1 MKKRIAIGVSDF
13 REMLTGAYYYVDKT
27 LFIKDILEDGSKVI
41 LLPRPRRFGKT
52 LNMSMLRYFFEKS
65 APDHSGLFEN
75 LAICRHADCMAKQGQ
90 YPVIYLTFKDLKHN
104 TWKVTYDSF
113 VQLIY
118 TEYNRHLY
126 LLDSSVMSDMD
137 KKYFRRVSMEEGSEA
152 DYAGSIKKLS
162 EFLSKHYGK
171 KTIILIDE
179 YDVPIQQA
187 YLKQYYDP
195 LVSFLRNLMTAALK
209 DNNYLE
215 KAVLTGVMRVARESL
230 FSGLNN
236 LSVWTLL
243 DEPYSRYFGFLESEV
258 EELLNY
264 YGIESQIEEVRSWYN
279 GYIFGDTVVYNP
291 WSVLK
296 YAQNWQGG
304 LQPYWVNTSDNELVK
319 RLISKGGYEL
329 KSELEELLQGGALV
343 KTINQNISMG
353 EVEQSEENV
362 WSFLLFS
369 GYLKAL
375 TRDLIRGDFVCRLA
389 IPNYEVEV
397 LYQKI
402 ILSWFVNQSGRN
414 KLQSLLNSL
423 MSGEVKTFTAL
434 FKEYVMASLS
444 YFDTGGQEPEQFYH
458 AFVLG
463 LLVGLRP
470 EHEVKSNRESGY
482 GRYDVMII
490 PRDLKQAGI
499 IIEFKK
505 VEADEGEDLEKAA
518 ERALQQIDAKEYG
531 QELIERGIRKIR
543 KLGIAFRGK
552 EVLVRAKDWESQT
565 SLT

>member
-13 REMLTGAYYYVDKT
+13 QKMLTKGYYYVDKS
-27 LFIKDILEDGSKVI
+27 LFIKDILEDGSEVI

-65 APDHSGLFEN
+65 AEDNRPLFEN
-75 LAICRHADCMAKQGQ
+75 LAIGQDHDCMVKQGQ
-90 YPVIYLTFKDLKHN
+90 YPVIFLSFKDLKLDSWN
-104 TWKVTYDSF
+104 VTYGSL

-126 LLDSSVMSDMD
+126 LMNSPVMSDMD
-137 KKYFRRVSMEEGSEA
+137 KKYFHRVCLDEGSEV
-152 DYAGSIKKLS
+152 DYASSIKKLS
-162 EFLSKHYGK
+162 EFLTKHHGQ

-187 YLKQYYDP
+187 FLKKYYDP
-195 LVSFLRNLMTAALK
+195 LISFMRNFMTAALK
-209 DNNYLE
+209 DNKYLE

-236 LSVWTLL
+236 LSVQTLL
-243 DEPYSRYFGFLESEV
+243 NRSYSKYFGFIETEV
-258 EELLNY
+258 KELLNY
-264 YGIESQIEEVRSWYN
+264 YGIESQLEEVRKWYN
-279 GYIFGDTVVYNP
+279 GYIFGNTVVYNP
-291 WSVLK
+291 WSVLQ
-296 YAQNWQGG
+296 YTQNWEEG
-304 LQPYWVNTSDNELVK
+304 LQPYWINTSDNELVK
-319 RLISKGGYEL
+319 RLISNGGYEL
-329 KSELEELLQGGALV
+329 KLELEDLLQGGELV
-343 KTINQNISMG
+343 KTINQDISMG
-353 EVEQSEENV
+353 EVEQNEENV

-375 TRDLIRGDFVCRLA
+375 TRELIRGEFACSLA
-389 IPNYEVEV
+389 IPNYEVEL
-397 LYQKI
+397 LYNKI

-423 MSGEVKTFTAL
+423 ISGEIKIFAVL
-434 FKEYVMASLS
+434 FKDYVMASLS

-470 EHEVKSNRESGY
+470 EYEVKSNRESGY
-482 GRYDVMII
+482 GRYDVMVI
-490 PRDLKQAGI
+490 PRDLNQTGI

-505 VEADEGEDLEKAA
+505 VDADEGEDLKKAA
-518 ERALQQIDAKEYG
+518 TRALQQIEAKEYQ
-531 QELIERGIRKIR
+531 QELLDRGIHKII
-543 KLGIAFRGK
+543 KLGIVFRGK
-552 EVLVRAKDWESQT
+552 EVLVKAGD
-565 SLT
+565 

>member
-13 REMLTGAYYYVDKT
+13 REMLTGDYYYVDKT

-52 LNMSMLRYFFEKS
+52 LNMSMLAYFLEKS
-65 APDHSGLFEN
+65 AIDNSSLFEN
-75 LAICRHADCMAKQGQ
+75 LAISQHSDCMDKQGQ

-104 TWKVTYDSF
+104 TWEVTYDSL

-126 LLDSSVMSDMD
+126 LMDSPVMSDMD
-137 KKYFRRVSMEEGSEA
+137 KKYFHRVGMDEGSEA
-152 DYAGSIKKLS
+152 DYASSIKKLS
-162 EFLSKHYGK
+162 EFLTKHYGK

-187 YLKQYYDP
+187 YLKKYYDP
-195 LVSFLRNLMTAALK
+195 LISFMRNFMTAALK

-243 DEPYSRYFGFLESEV
+243 DEPYCKQFGFLETEV

-264 YGIESQIEEVRSWYN
+264 YGIESQIEEVRNWYN
-279 GYIFGDTVVYNP
+279 GYIFGNAVIYNP
-291 WSVLK
+291 WSLLK
-296 YAQNWQGG
+296 YAQNWKGG
-304 LQPYWVNTSDNELVK
+304 LQPYWINTSDNEIVH
-319 RLISKGGYEL
+319 RLISRGGPAL
-329 KSELEELLQGGALV
+329 KMELEDLLQGTAVV

-353 EVEQSEENV
+353 EVEKNDQNV

-369 GYLKAL
+369 GYLKPIS
-375 TRDLIRGDFVCRLA
+375 RDIIDGEMICSLA
-389 IPNYEVEV
+389 IPNREVQTIYRDIV
-397 LYQKI
+397 K
-402 ILSWFVNQSGRN
+402 SWFSDSVHSDFLKTMLKSLTSG
-414 KLQSLLNSL
+414 QI
-423 MSGEVKTFTAL
+423 EVFASH
-434 FKEYVMASLS
+434 FKEYVQSSFS
-444 YFDTGGQEPEQFYH
+444 YFDTGGKVPEKIYH

-470 EHEVKSNRESGY
+470 DYEIKSNREGGY
-482 GRYDVMII
+482 GRYDVMVI
-490 PRDLKQAGI
+490 PQDTSKAGL
-499 IIEFKK
+499 IIEFKSVDPEEVK
-505 VEADEGEDLEKAA
+505 DLEQVAQL
-518 ERALQQIDAKEYG
+518 ALQQIEAQEYQ
-531 QELIERGIRKIR
+531 QELFERGIHKII
-543 KLGIAFRGK
+543 KLGIVFRGK
-552 EVLVRAKDWESQT
+552 EVLVKDT
-565 SLT
+565 H

>member
-13 REMLTGAYYYVDKT
+13 QKMLTKGYYYVDKS
-27 LFIKDILEDGSKVI
+27 LFIKDILEDGSEVI

-65 APDHSGLFEN
+65 AEDNRPLFEN
-75 LAICRHADCMAKQGQ
+75 LAIGQDHDCMVKQGQ
-90 YPVIYLTFKDLKHN
+90 YPVIFLSFKDLKLDSWN
-104 TWKVTYDSF
+104 VTYGSL

-126 LLDSSVMSDMD
+126 LMNSPVMSDMD
-137 KKYFRRVSMEEGSEA
+137 KKYFHRVCLDEGSEV
-152 DYAGSIKKLS
+152 DYASSIKKLS
-162 EFLSKHYGK
+162 EFLTKHHGQ

-187 YLKQYYDP
+187 FLKKYYDP
-195 LVSFLRNLMTAALK
+195 LISFMRNFMTAALK
-209 DNNYLE
+209 DNKYLE

-236 LSVWTLL
+236 LSVQTLL
-243 DEPYSRYFGFLESEV
+243 NRSYSKYFGFIETEV
-258 EELLNY
+258 KELLNY
-264 YGIESQIEEVRSWYN
+264 YGIESQLEEVRKWYN
-279 GYIFGDTVVYNP
+279 GYIFGNTVVYNP
-291 WSVLK
+291 WSVLQ
-296 YAQNWQGG
+296 YTQNWEEG
-304 LQPYWVNTSDNELVK
+304 LQPYWINTSDNELVK
-319 RLISKGGYEL
+319 RLISNGGYEL
-329 KSELEELLQGGALV
+329 KLELEDLLQGGELV
-343 KTINQNISMG
+343 KTINQDISMG
-353 EVEQSEENV
+353 EVEQNEENV

-375 TRDLIRGDFVCRLA
+375 TRELIRGEFACSLA
-389 IPNYEVEV
+389 IPNYEVEL
-397 LYQKI
+397 LYNKI

-423 MSGEVKTFTAL
+423 ISGEIKIFAVL
-434 FKEYVMASLS
+434 FKDYVMASLS

-470 EHEVKSNRESGY
+470 EYEVKSNRESGY
-482 GRYDVMII
+482 GRYDVMVI
-490 PRDLKQAGI
+490 PRDLNQTGI

-505 VEADEGEDLEKAA
+505 VDADEGEDLEKAA
-518 ERALQQIDAKEYG
+518 ARALQQIEAKEYQ
-531 QELIERGIRKIR
+531 QELLDRGIHKII
-543 KLGIAFRGK
+543 KLGIVFRGK
-552 EVLVRAKDWESQT
+552 EVLVKAGD
-565 SLT
+565 

>member
-13 REMLTGAYYYVDKT
+13 QKMLTKGYYYVDKS
-27 LFIKDILEDGSKVI
+27 LFIKDILEDGSEVI

-65 APDHSGLFEN
+65 AEDNRPLFEN
-75 LAICRHADCMAKQGQ
+75 LAIGQDHDCMVKQGQ
-90 YPVIYLTFKDLKHN
+90 YPVIFLSFKDLKLDSWN
-104 TWKVTYDSF
+104 VTYGSL

-126 LLDSSVMSDMD
+126 LMNSPVMSDMD
-137 KKYFRRVSMEEGSEA
+137 KKYFHRVCLDEGSEV
-152 DYAGSIKKLS
+152 DYASSIKKLS
-162 EFLSKHYGK
+162 EFLTKHHGQ

-187 YLKQYYDP
+187 YLKKYYDP
-195 LVSFLRNLMTAALK
+195 LISFMRNFMTAALK
-209 DNNYLE
+209 DNKYLE

-236 LSVWTLL
+236 LSVQTLL
-243 DEPYSRYFGFLESEV
+243 NRSYSKYFGFIETEV
-258 EELLNY
+258 KELLNY
-264 YGIESQIEEVRSWYN
+264 YGIESQLEEVRKWYN
-279 GYIFGDTVVYNP
+279 GYIFGNTVVYNP
-291 WSVLK
+291 WSVLQ
-296 YAQNWQGG
+296 YTQNWEEG
-304 LQPYWVNTSDNELVK
+304 LQPYWINTSDNELVK
-319 RLISKGGYEL
+319 RLISNGGYEL
-329 KSELEELLQGGALV
+329 KLELEDLLQGGELV
-343 KTINQNISMG
+343 KTINQDISMG
-353 EVEQSEENV
+353 EVEQNEENV

-375 TRDLIRGDFVCRLA
+375 TRELIRGEFACSLA
-389 IPNYEVEV
+389 IPNYEVEL
-397 LYQKI
+397 LYNKI

-423 MSGEVKTFTAL
+423 ISGEIKIFAVL
-434 FKEYVMASLS
+434 FKDYVMASLS

-470 EHEVKSNRESGY
+470 EYEVKSNRESGY
-482 GRYDVMII
+482 GRYDVMVI
-490 PRDLKQAGI
+490 PRDLNQTGI

-505 VEADEGEDLEKAA
+505 VDADEGEDLEKAA
-518 ERALQQIDAKEYG
+518 ARALQQIEAKEYQ
-531 QELIERGIRKIR
+531 QELLDRGIHKII
-543 KLGIAFRGK
+543 KLGIVFRGK
-552 EVLVRAKDWESQT
+552 EVLVKAGD
-565 SLT
+565 

>member
-13 REMLTGAYYYVDKT
+13 RKMLTGAYYYVDKT
-27 LFIKDILEDGSKVI
+27 LFIKDILEDGSEII

-65 APDHSGLFEN
+65 SEDNRPLFEH
-75 LAICRHADCMAKQGQ
+75 LAINQERDCMAKQGQ
-90 YPVIYLTFKDLKHN
+90 YPVIYLSFKELKN
-104 TWKVTYDSF
+104 DNWEDCLNSF
-113 VQLIY
+113 KFMIWQ
-118 TEYNRHLY
+118 EYERHSY
-126 LLDSSVMSDMD
+126 LLESGMLN
-137 KKYFRRVSMEEGSEA
+137 EENRAFYQNISNRSA
-152 DYAGSIKKLS
+152 DIVDYQMALSKLS
-162 EFLSKHYGK
+162 KYLYEYHKQK
-171 KTIILIDE
+171 VIILIDE

-187 YLKQYYDP
+187 YIKQYYDP
-195 LVSFLRNLMTAALK
+195 LVSFVRNFMTAALK

-243 DEPYSRYFGFLESEV
+243 DEPYSQYFGFLESEV
-258 EELLNY
+258 RELLNY
-264 YGIESQIEEVRSWYN
+264 YGIESQLEEVRNWYN
-279 GYIFGDTVVYNP
+279 GYNFGNAVIYNP
-291 WSVLK
+291 WSLLK

-304 LQPYWVNTSDNELVK
+304 LQPYWINTSDNELVK
-319 RLISKGGYEL
+319 RLISNGGYEL
-329 KSELEELLQGGALV
+329 KLELEDLLQGSALV

-375 TRDLIRGDFVCRLA
+375 TRELIRGEFVCSLA
-389 IPNYEVEV
+389 IPNYEVEL
-397 LYQKI
+397 LYNKI

-423 MSGEVKTFTAL
+423 ISGDIKTFAVL
-434 FKEYVMASLS
+434 FKDFVMASLS
-444 YFDTGGQEPEQFYH
+444 YFDTGRQEPEQFYH

-470 EHEVKSNRESGY
+470 EYEVKSNRESGY

-490 PRDLKQAGI
+490 PRDLNQAGI

-505 VEADEGEDLEKAA
+505 VDADEGEDLEKAA
-518 ERALQQIDAKEYG
+518 ERALQQIEAKEYQ
-531 QELIERGIRKIR
+531 QELLDRGIHKII
-543 KLGIAFRGK
+543 KLGIVFRGK
-552 EVLVRAKDWESQT
+552 EVLVKAKD
-565 SLT
+565 